1 MPYIKTYRME
11 VSVKNKSDDLIFH
24 TAICAEASQISLDAT
39 REIAL
44 RLSLA
49 RFLRYASEW
58 RLIWKISL
66 LEQLLF

>member
-1 MPYIKTYRME
+1 MIQYKVERME
-11 VSVKNKSDDLIFH
+11 NSVKNNADAIIFH

-49 RFLRYASEW
+49 RFLHYASEW
-58 RLIWKISL
+58 RISWVT
-66 LEQLLF
+66 EKD